1 MPVRS
6 PRLGI
11 LPPAGLD
18 LGKTRKSEE
27 LSMRW
32 IVRVGVTLAVLLV
45 LGLGLSAMVPAERVA
60 QAVSSQFEAM
70 TGRKMQLEGEV
81 SPRLWPSLGI
91 STGPVSIANADWA
104 ESDQPLFQAQGLSI
118 DVNFGALFGGEVK
131 ILGLAADRPEINLER
146 NAEGEA
152 NWVFAAGTGGGA
164 GSVPAP
170 ATGFTLDDG
179 TISGGVIRYVDRQSG
194 REIALDAVDATLAI
208 PDFSGPFTLTARG
221 LSGGQAVALDLTGGV
236 FSAFALGRV
245 VPVTATLT
253 AGGTKLGFDGRGG
266 YAPVVAE
273 GALVADLADLPALGA
288 LTGSD
293 LSRPQPG
300 LGHDRLRIAGTL
312 TLDGTGAA
320 FLRGAEIVM
329 DANQLKGDLDLL
341 PGDARPL
348 LKGTLV
354 AGPIVLATGPEGE
367 MGGGQAGGME
377 AAGWPEGEIDVSAL
391 GTLDAEVALSAPSI
405 DLGVLKLGQTRAL
418 VTVDRARAVIDI
430 REMQAYNGQ
439 VSGDFVVNGRGG
451 LSVGGRLAF
460 AGLQTQPLLTDL
472 AGWDRLV
479 STADAELEFLGV
491 GNSVDAIMKSLE
503 GKGALELG
511 RGELRGLD
519 IAGMLRTLDPGFVG
533 EGQKTAFDG
542 LAGTFTIA
550 GGVLTNND
558 LKLVAPHVTA
568 SGSGE
573 LGLGERRLDYRLRPT
588 ALAAEDGTGGVMVP
602 LLITGPWA
610 DPSFR
615 LDLESIAREKMEAE
629 AKAVAERLE
638 QEAKAAEAAARAEL
652 EQRLREELGV
662 EVAPDQSLGD
672 AARDAATQALEDQA
686 VRALEEILNGN

>member
-1 MPVRS
+1 
-6 PRLGI
+6 
-11 LPPAGLD
+11 
-18 LGKTRKSEE
+18 
-27 LSMRW
+27 MRW

-70 TGRKMQLEGEV
+70 TGRKMQLQGEV

-221 LSGGQAVALDLTGGV
+221 LSGGQAVALELTGGV